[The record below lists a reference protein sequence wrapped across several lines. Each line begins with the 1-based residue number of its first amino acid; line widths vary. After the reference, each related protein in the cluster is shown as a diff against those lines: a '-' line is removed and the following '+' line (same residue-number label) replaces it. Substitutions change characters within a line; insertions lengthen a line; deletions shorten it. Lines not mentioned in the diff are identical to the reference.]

1 MGHRA
6 LGYTGCAEIGYTQ
19 SPSAKLTRK
28 PVYIPRSILML
39 LVIIYLL
46 FLLTVDWINAAD
58 ELWYRPFVVAFIVV
72 LVARWAHRDQETDEP
87 E

>member
-1 MGHRA
+1 
-6 LGYTGCAEIGYTQ
+6 
-19 SPSAKLTRK
+19 
-28 PVYIPRSILML
+28 ML